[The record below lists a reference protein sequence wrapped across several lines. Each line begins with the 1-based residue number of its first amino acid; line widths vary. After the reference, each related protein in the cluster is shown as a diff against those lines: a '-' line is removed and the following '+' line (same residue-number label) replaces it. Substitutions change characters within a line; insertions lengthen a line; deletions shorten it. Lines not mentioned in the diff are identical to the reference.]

1 MRQRLLP
8 GFVSEWKWDLRRII
22 TVLILLVVCL
32 VWVYPFLWMVSASLK
47 TSREI
52 FASGLNLVPSE
63 WRWENYER
71 AWVQA
76 NFSRYMINTVVI
88 TVATVAL
95 VVFHTSLSGYVL
107 GRFKFIG
114 QRFILGL
121 LVATVFVPLGY
132 TIIPTVQIAGALG
145 LLNTL
150 LGPILVL
157 SSGHVIHILL
167 FAAFFRSVP
176 KELEEAAVLD
186 GANFLQVY
194 WRVMLPLSR
203 PVIATVSVLTFLQ
216 AWNNFL
222 VPLVFTFSRPDL
234 RTLSV
239 GLFAF
244 IGENEIDWSGMAA
257 AATLSLIPIVLVFFF
272 AQRQFV
278 EGLAG
283 AVKQ

>member
-1 MRQRLLP
+1 PDSHADRRRPLPADGSRGSLHLSLGVQLQHSAPWLCLGGGGLFRFGDAGAGGDAGRRGGVPAAKAKRTMRQRLLP

-132 TIIPTVQIAGALG
+132 TIIPTVQIAG
-145 LLNTL
+145 
-150 LGPILVL
+150 
-157 SSGHVIHILL
+157 
-167 FAAFFRSVP
+167 
-176 KELEEAAVLD
+176 
-186 GANFLQVY
+186 
-194 WRVMLPLSR
+194 
-203 PVIATVSVLTFLQ
+203 
-216 AWNNFL
+216 
-222 VPLVFTFSRPDL
+222 
-234 RTLSV
+234 
-239 GLFAF
+239 
-244 IGENEIDWSGMAA
+244 
-257 AATLSLIPIVLVFFF
+257 
-272 AQRQFV
+272 
-278 EGLAG
+278 
-283 AVKQ
+283 